1 VILSTRGSAQVWW
14 ESMDGTVLGVARSA
28 ASFAPEEPRDLVTLL
43 ERFAGSPEWDDKAA
57 LMERYEQHNAEVRA
71 TVPPELLVDWRARD
85 GWEPICRALG
95 VSVPDEPF
103 PWSNRREDWR

>member
-1 VILSTRGSAQVWW
+1 MA
-14 ESMDGTVLGVARSA
+14 LGEFDLIARYFQRPVAR
-28 ASFAPEEPRDLVTLL
+28 
-43 ERFAGSPEWDDKAA
+43 AA
-57 LMERYEQHNAEVRA
+57 LGIGDDCALLAPAPGQQIAVSCDMLVEGRHFLS
-71 TVPPELLVDWRARD
+71 TVPPERLVDWRARD